1 MNWQSRLEKTVIA
14 LNLFGLAIGFGTL
27 GVLILLKGED
37 AGKSWISGLLGIIV
51 GSLFL
56 LSAFYFCK
64 LSLNNRASDV
74 MPGGD
79 E

>member
-1 MNWQSRLEKTVIA
+1 MNWKSRLEKTVIA

-64 LSLNNRASDV
+64 LSPNNRASDV
-74 MPGGD
+74 MPRV
-79 E
+79 EE